1 MKIAVAGLGYEGLF
15 NTVLFTDNTEA
26 EAIKL
31 FASTYLAVR
40 VAYST
45 NWILT
50 ILRMAS
56 IPGKSYR
63 GPLLT
68 RASATI
74 TTPPVLAMVA
84 TVFPKTPNNCLPIT
98 SLYRRR

>member
-40 VAYST
+40 VAYF
-45 NWILT
+45 N
-50 ILRMAS
+50 
-56 IPGKSYR
+56 
-63 GPLLT
+63 
-68 RASATI
+68 
-74 TTPPVLAMVA
+74 
-84 TVFPKTPNNCLPIT
+84 
-98 SLYRRR
+98 